1 MAQRQ
6 LWCIKYL
13 TTQYDLFYIEYLP
26 LTSRDELIEKMLVLQ
41 TQQELWILQT
51 FSGNANEVQARPA
64 IQGSNF

>member
-13 TTQYDLFYIEYLP
+13 TTQYDFFYMEYLP
-26 LTSRDELIEKMLVLQ
+26 LTSRDELIEKILVLQ

-51 FSGNANEVQARPA
+51 FSGNPNEVQARPA